1 MKVSIL
7 LVISCQ
13 CLLVCIS
20 SVDSHFMQ
28 WIWNKIQRAVDP
40 ATFRRQFDC
49 GKPDV
54 SPVVPVQMDTPRVT
68 GGLSAVDHSF
78 PWMVNVLN
86 VKSLKSCGG
95 AIIAPDT
102 ILTGKNINAL
112 VVLVHDRFALSAAH
126 CIIDQ
131 PKYISVIAGAATLI
145 GRLNIFNYYA
155 VSHVI
160 VHPQYVSC
168 CDYDLAIIK
177 LKKRLERSNMINSIC
192 LPSEQNQV
200 LPSDSI
206 AMITG
211 WGGKYPTGEMN
222 AFGSFHLKQGVV
234 YVKSNDYCKRIY
246 GSYDEHDEICA
257 TNERDSVDSRGNCHS
272 LLTGDSL
279 PDISFSLSRRR

>member
-1 MKVSIL
+1 MLARIYT
-7 LVISCQ
+7 
-13 CLLVCIS
+13 

-49 GKPDV
+49 GKSDV
-54 SPVVPVQMDTPRVT
+54 PPVLPLQMDTPRVT
-68 GGLSAVDHSF
+68 GGMSAVDHSY

-102 ILTGKNINAL
+102 ILTGMNIHDLEIAL
-112 VVLVHDRFALSAAH
+112 HDHSTRSSAAH
-126 CIIDQ
+126 CIIDE

-145 GRLNIFNYYA
+145 GRLNLFNYYA

-200 LPSDSI
+200 LPPDSI
-206 AMITG
+206 ALITG
-211 WGGKYPTGEMN
+211 WGGKYPAGEMN

-234 YVKSNDYCKRIY
+234 YVKSNDYCKHIY

-257 TNERDSVDSRGNCHS
+257 TNERDSVDSRGNYHS
-272 LLTGDSL
+272 MLTVDSL
-279 PDISFSLSRRR
+279 TDISLSLSL